1 MTTATPNSSRATT
14 QPLNWN
20 WAQDLSQ
27 LELAVREAETQL
39 AWDWRRELAALE
51 QELDVLARRHG
62 VARTA

>member
-1 MTTATPNSSRATT
+1 M
-14 QPLNWN
+14 
-20 WAQDLSQ
+20 SQ